1 MSRVIKGLISDMDGV
16 ILDTEKLYLR
26 FWCEAARFYGY
37 PMEKHH
43 VLSIRSLARPF
54 AIEKLKGYFGE
65 DFDYSAVHNK
75 RIELMD
81 KYTEHNPV
89 EAKSGAKELLVY
101 LKENGYKTALAT
113 ATNPEVTRRYLT
125 QLGLYDYF
133 DEIVCASMV
142 KNGKPKPDI
151 YLYAAQ
157 KLGFLPC
164 ECLALEDS
172 PNGII
177 SASTAG
183 CKTVMV
189 PDLDGPTDEIM
200 PRLYAVADGLKDVIN
215 ILKRDDNNADD

>member
-1 MSRVIKGLISDMDGV
+1 MSSEIKGLISDMDGV

-37 PMEKHH
+37 PMEKSH

-54 AIEKLKGYFGE
+54 AVKKLKGFFGE
-65 DFDYSAVHNK
+65 DFDYEAVHNK

-81 KYTEHNPV
+81 EYVKENSV
-89 EAKSGAKELLVY
+89 EAKPGAEKLLKF
-101 LKENGYKTALAT
+101 LRENGYKTALAT
-113 ATNPEVTRRYLT
+113 ATNPSVTKRYLT
-125 QLGLYDYF
+125 ALGLYDYF

-157 KLGFLPC
+157 KLGLAPC
-164 ECLALEDS
+164 ECIALEDS

-189 PDLDGPTDEIM
+189 PDLDGPSDEIM
-200 PRLYAVADGLKDVIN
+200 PMLYGVADGLDDVIN
-215 ILKRDDNNADD
+215 ILCQCRTKN